1 MSTADETIDQV
12 ASTNGHTRTNGQAP
26 TNGQTPTNGPSGGEL
41 DAEHTIALE
50 LCLSEAQALR
60 AWLMKPT
67 KDGANSLEDPLV
79 SRVLANLAR
88 AVDSV
93 QAAVNV
99 RHELAQAGLDV
110 ERLTDDQ
117 VRELGRK
124 VAEAASP
131 GIRS

>member
-1 MSTADETIDQV
+1 MSTIEQTTDQV
-12 ASTNGHTRTNGQAP
+12 ASTNGQA
-26 TNGQTPTNGPSGGEL
+26 NGEL
-41 DAEHTIALE
+41 DAEHSITLE
-50 LCLSEAQALR
+50 LALSEAQALR
-60 AWLMKPT
+60 SWLMKPT

-110 ERLTDDQ
+110 EHLSDDQ

-124 VAEAASP
+124 VTEAALP

>member
-1 MSTADETIDQV
+1 MSTTDQTTDQV
-12 ASTNGHTRTNGQAP
+12 TRT
-26 TNGQTPTNGPSGGEL
+26 TGQTVGEL
-41 DAEHTIALE
+41 DVEHTIVLE
-50 LCLSEAQALR
+50 FGLSEAQALR

-93 QAAVNV
+93 QAALNV
-99 RHELAQAGLDV
+99 RRELEQAGLAV
-110 ERLTDDQ
+110 AHLSDDQ

-124 VAEAASP
+124 VTEAAFP
-131 GIRS
+131 GIRG